1 MFNTRW
7 NNSVRTSLTWM
18 TRTEKKIIKEKR
30 ETEFVHEKT
39 KVKTRIRK
47 RETRKSDRET
57 LKMHTRFSELIWRRN
72 EEGKSMNSV
81 NVIRLIIEESNR
93 SSTTRR
99 CIEFCMF
106 QIENSL
112 PTTKGSPLILLTRR
126 GRIRT
131 ETIVRMVRRRWRLRW
146 NRCLPLWRRSCDNSF
161 LNECWTRR
169 NKRIS

>member
-112 PTTKGSPLILLTRR
+112 PTWRTNKKKQNVNCWSMAIIVGRFNNEFSVERANQHFHGKVKTKE
-126 GRIRT
+126 T
-131 ETIVRMVRRRWRLRW
+131 EKTTIGFLFWVR
-146 NRCLPLWRRSCDNSF
+146 
-161 LNECWTRR
+161 LN
-169 NKRIS
+169 